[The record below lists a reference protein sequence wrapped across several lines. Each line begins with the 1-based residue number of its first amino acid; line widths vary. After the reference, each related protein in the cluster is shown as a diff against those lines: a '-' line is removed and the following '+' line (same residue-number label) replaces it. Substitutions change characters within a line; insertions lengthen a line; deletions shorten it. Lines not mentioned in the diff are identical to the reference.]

1 MAYANASE
9 RGDLIKGL
17 RSLAAFLSEHPDVPA
32 PRWADLM
39 VFPDGSDS
47 EMRAEVYV
55 IGTRIGA
62 ATNDATASGGHYTT
76 RRSFGPVEYKAV
88 AIPANTR
95 RRADR

>member
-1 MAYANASE
+1 MTYATASE
-9 RGDLIKGL
+9 RSDLIKGL
-17 RSLAAFLSEHPDVPA
+17 RALADFLSENPDVPA

-47 EMRAEVYV
+47 EMRAEVYA
-55 IGTRIGA
+55 IATRIGA

-88 AIPANTR
+88 AIPAGTR
-95 RRADR
+95 READR